1 MAGAPASILTVSA
14 AERSL
19 AFWSRVAICH
29 GIKPLSH
36 PAVRQPRSSDKMDLI
51 PSGADGR
58 ASLFRRPLSRSR
70 GPITHRRP
78 CMTGPRGYLLN
89 TARRCACKPTD
100 APDWS
105 IGCEPPQGG
114 VRQKRDCM
122 RPKKTILCV
131 DDNEQVLSVRTFLLE
146 TRGYRIIAVN
156 TAQEALEVLERS
168 LPGTLDLILC
178 DLLMPQMDG
187 NELVRRAKQL
197 HQGLPAMIVSG
208 TVNAFDRAL
217 HADVFL
223 PKGASSPAEM
233 IERIRVLVARKRGP
247 KKAAAAASTQPAD
260 ISSFAHAT
268 AS

>member
-1 MAGAPASILTVSA
+1 
-14 AERSL
+14 
-19 AFWSRVAICH
+19 
-29 GIKPLSH
+29 
-36 PAVRQPRSSDKMDLI
+36 
-51 PSGADGR
+51 
-58 ASLFRRPLSRSR
+58 
-70 GPITHRRP
+70 
-78 CMTGPRGYLLN
+78 
-89 TARRCACKPTD
+89 
-100 APDWS
+100 
-105 IGCEPPQGG
+105 
-114 VRQKRDCM
+114 M

-146 TRGYRIIAVN
+146 TRGYRIIAVK
-156 TAQEALEVLERS
+156 TAQEAIEVLERS

-247 KKAAAAASTQPAD
+247 KKATAPASTQPSD
-260 ISSFAHAT
+260 ISSFVHAT

>member
-1 MAGAPASILTVSA
+1 
-14 AERSL
+14 
-19 AFWSRVAICH
+19 
-29 GIKPLSH
+29 
-36 PAVRQPRSSDKMDLI
+36 
-51 PSGADGR
+51 
-58 ASLFRRPLSRSR
+58 
-70 GPITHRRP
+70 
-78 CMTGPRGYLLN
+78 
-89 TARRCACKPTD
+89 
-100 APDWS
+100 
-105 IGCEPPQGG
+105 
-114 VRQKRDCM
+114 M

-131 DDNEQVLSVRTFLLE
+131 DDNEQALSVRTFLLE
-146 TRGYRIIAVN
+146 TRGYRIVAVN

-168 LPGTLDLILC
+168 LPGTLDLVLC

-197 HQGLPAMIVSG
+197 HPGLPAMIVSG

-247 KKAAAAASTQPAD
+247 KKSTIPASAKPAD
-260 ISSFAHAT
+260 QAPFVHAT

>member
-1 MAGAPASILTVSA
+1 
-14 AERSL
+14 
-19 AFWSRVAICH
+19 
-29 GIKPLSH
+29 
-36 PAVRQPRSSDKMDLI
+36 
-51 PSGADGR
+51 
-58 ASLFRRPLSRSR
+58 
-70 GPITHRRP
+70 
-78 CMTGPRGYLLN
+78 
-89 TARRCACKPTD
+89 
-100 APDWS
+100 
-105 IGCEPPQGG
+105 
-114 VRQKRDCM
+114 M

-146 TRGYRIIAVN
+146 TRGYRIIAVK
-156 TAQEALEVLERS
+156 TAQEAIEVLERS

-247 KKAAAAASTQPAD
+247 KKAITPTASQPTGAASYV
-260 ISSFAHAT
+260 HAT